1 MPQSELASILRDR
14 KKNHQQK
21 QKHSLIS
28 KITVGMGA
36 GKTIK

>member
-1 MPQSELASILRDR
+1 VNWPLYSGTE